1 VTGTSSSRARNVWLA
16 AALLWL
22 AGNGLRITILAVP
35 PVIPLIRDEFSLNAT
50 QVGILS
56 SIPLALLG
64 LAALVGSLLVARLG
78 LIGAL
83 IGGLALVAGGSALRG
98 LAGSYPMLVLTTIVM
113 CAGVAIMQPIMP
125 GAVRQW
131 MPGRV
136 GLGTAI
142 YTNGLLA
149 GAVFAVL
156 LTIPVVLPAVDG
168 SWRASFVVWAIPV
181 AIVALVVWIYA
192 PRPATATVG
201 PAIVPHKWLPDW
213 HLGLVWRL
221 GALFLCINAIY
232 FGANTFIPIYFK
244 SADRPDLITG
254 TLVGLN
260 FGQIPASLLI
270 LAFARHLEG
279 RAWPFLL
286 SGALSFAGLA
296 GLVLNVGAMSTW
308 WAALIGFSDAGALI
322 LGLALP
328 ALLCK
333 PQDVA
338 RTAAG
343 TFTLSY
349 GGAMIVA
356 VACGAAW
363 DLSGRPAL
371 AFVPLGVC
379 ALSLMAGATVL
390 RGKGNLT

>member
-1 VTGTSSSRARNVWLA
+1 LRGW
-16 AALLWL
+16 
-22 AGNGLRITILAVP
+22 AGNYGT
-35 PVIPLIRDEFSLNAT
+35 
-50 QVGILS
+50 
-56 SIPLALLG
+56 
-64 LAALVGSLLVARLG
+64 
-78 LIGAL
+78 
-83 IGGLALVAGGSALRG
+83 
-98 LAGSYPMLVLTTIVM
+98 LVLTTIVM

-131 MPGRV
+131 MPDRI
-136 GLGTAI
+136 GLGTAV

-149 GAVFAVL
+149 GEVFAVL
-156 LTIPVVLPAVDG
+156 FTSPLVLPAVDG

-181 AIVALVVWIYA
+181 AIVAVIVYLYA
-192 PRPATATVG
+192 PRPTSISRG
-201 PAIVPHKWLPDW
+201 PAVVPHKWLPDW
-213 HLGLVWRL
+213 HRGLVWRL

-232 FGANTFIPIYFK
+232 FGANTFIPIYLK

-254 TLVGLN
+254 ALVGLN
-260 FGQIPASLLI
+260 FGQIPTSVLI
-270 LAFARHLEG
+270 LAFARRLEG

-286 SGALSFAGLA
+286 SGALSAAGIA
-296 GLVLNVGAMSTW
+296 GLVFDIGPMTKW

-328 ALLCK
+328 ALLCR
-333 PQDVA
+333 PEDVA

-356 VACGAAW
+356 VVCGAAW

-371 AFVPLGVC
+371 AFLPLAGC
-379 ALSLMAGATVL
+379 AFALAASAIVL
-390 RGKGNLT
+390 RGKQNLR

>member
-1 VTGTSSSRARNVWLA
+1 VTGSTTSSARNVWLA
-16 AALLWL
+16 VALLWL

-35 PVIPLIRDEFSLNAT
+35 PVLPLIRDEFALNAT
-50 QVGILS
+50 QAGILS

-64 LAALVGSLLVARLG
+64 IAALMGSLLVARLG

-83 IGGLALVAGGSALRG
+83 VGGLLLVAGGSALRG
-98 LAGSYPMLVLTTIVM
+98 LVGSYTVLVLTTIVM

-131 MPGRV
+131 MPERI

-149 GAVFAVL
+149 GEVFAVL
-156 LTIPVVLPAVDG
+156 FTIPYVLPAVG
-168 SWRASFVVWAIPV
+168 GGWRASFVVWAIPV
-181 AIVALVVWIYA
+181 ALIAVVVWIYA
-192 PRPATATVG
+192 PRPATPTVG
-201 PAIVPHKWLPDW
+201 PALVPHKWLPDW

-244 SADRPDLITG
+244 SMDRANLITG

-270 LAFARHLEG
+270 LALARHLEG
-279 RAWPFLL
+279 RAWPFIL
-286 SGALSFAGLA
+286 SGVLSCTGLA
-296 GLVLNVGAMSTW
+296 GLVFDVGAMSKW
-308 WAALIGFSDAGALI
+308 WAALLGFSDAGALI

-333 PQDVA
+333 PEDVA

-356 VACGAAW
+356 VVCGAAW

-371 AFVPLGVC
+371 AFVPLAIC
-379 ALSLMAGATVL
+379 AIALMASAMLL
-390 RGKGNLT
+390 RGKRNLK

>member
-1 VTGTSSSRARNVWLA
+1 MTGASSSTARNVWLA
-16 AALLWL
+16 VALLWL

-35 PVIPLIRDEFSLNAT
+35 PVLPLIRDELALNAT
-50 QVGILS
+50 QAGILS

-64 LAALVGSLLVARLG
+64 VAALMGSLLVARLG

-83 IGGLALVAGGSALRG
+83 VGGLLLVAGGSALRS
-98 LAGSYPMLVLTTIVM
+98 LADDYTMLLVTTVVM
-113 CAGVAIMQPIMP
+113 CVGVAIMQPIMP

-131 MPGRV
+131 MPERI

-149 GAVFAVL
+149 GEVFAVL
-156 LTIPVVLPAVDG
+156 FTIPSVLPAVDG

-192 PRPATATVG
+192 PRFGPSSHG

-244 SADRPDLITG
+244 SMDRAALITG

-279 RAWPFLL
+279 RAWPFIL
-286 SGALSFAGLA
+286 SGVLSFIGLA
-296 GLVLNVGAMSTW
+296 GLVLDVGAMSKW

-333 PQDVA
+333 PEDVA

-356 VACGAAW
+356 VVCGAAW
-363 DLSGRPAL
+363 DLSGRPAM
-371 AFVPLGVC
+371 AFVPLVLC
-379 ALSLMAGATVL
+379 ALALMASSVVL
-390 RGKGNLT
+390 RGKGNLS

>member
-1 VTGTSSSRARNVWLA
+1 VTAAALAPRRNVWLA
-16 AALLWL
+16 VALLWL

-35 PVIPLIRDEFSLNAT
+35 PVIPLIRDEFALNAT
-50 QVGILS
+50 QVGVLS

-64 LAALVGSLLVARLG
+64 IAALVGSLLVARLG

-83 IGGLALVAGGSALRG
+83 VGGLLLVAGGSALRG
-98 LAGSYPMLVLTTIVM
+98 LAGTYAMLVVTTIVM

-131 MPGRV
+131 MPERI

-149 GAVFAVL
+149 GEVIAVL
-156 LTIPVVLPAVDG
+156 FTIPLVLPAVDG

-181 AIVALVVWIYA
+181 AVIAAFVLLCA
-192 PRPATATVG
+192 PRPRSGAHG
-201 PAIVPHKWLPDW
+201 PAVVPHKWLPDW

-232 FGANTFIPIYFK
+232 FGANTFIPIYLK

-254 TLVGLN
+254 ALVGLN
-260 FGQIPASLLI
+260 FGQIPTSLLI
-270 LAFARHLEG
+270 LVFARKLEG
-279 RAWPFLL
+279 RMWPFLL
-286 SGALSFAGLA
+286 SGALSLTGLG
-296 GLVLNVGAMSTW
+296 GLVFDVGPMTKW

-333 PQDVA
+333 PEDVA

-349 GGAMIVA
+349 GGAMVVA

-371 AFVPLGVC
+371 AFLPLAVC
-379 ALSLMAGATVL
+379 ALALAVSAMVL
-390 RGKGNLT
+390 RAKGSLS

>member
-1 VTGTSSSRARNVWLA
+1 LDKPNAWLA
-16 AALLWL
+16 VALLWL

-35 PVIPLIRDEFSLNAT
+35 PVIPLIRDEFALNAT
-50 QVGILS
+50 QVGVLS

-64 LAALVGSLLVARLG
+64 IAALVGSLLVSRLG
-78 LIGAL
+78 LRGAL
-83 IGGLALVAGGSALRG
+83 VGGLLLVADGSALRG
-98 LAGSYPMLVLTTIVM
+98 LASDYAVLVLTTIVM

-131 MPGRV
+131 LPNRI

-149 GAVFAVL
+149 GEVFAVL
-156 LTIPVVLPAVDG
+156 FTIPLVLPAVDG
-168 SWRASFVVWAIPV
+168 SWRGSFVVWSIPV
-181 AIVALVVWIYA
+181 AVIALVVLLYA
-192 PRPATATVG
+192 PRPDAGARGAGV
-201 PAIVPHKWLPDW
+201 APHKWLPDW

-232 FGANTFIPIYFK
+232 FSANAFIPIYMR
-244 SADRPDLITG
+244 SADRADLISRA
-254 TLVGLN
+254 LVGLN

-279 RAWPFLL
+279 RTWPFLL
-286 SGALSFAGLA
+286 SGVLSLA
-296 GLVLNVGAMSTW
+296 GLSGLVFDIGPMTKW

-328 ALLCK
+328 ALLCR
-333 PQDVA
+333 PEDVA

-356 VACGAAW
+356 IICGAAW
-363 DLSGRPAL
+363 DLSGRPAF
-371 AFVPLGVC
+371 AFVPLAVC
-379 ALSLMAGATVL
+379 ALALIASATLL
-390 RGKGNLT
+390 RAKRNLT

>member
-1 VTGTSSSRARNVWLA
+1 MIGTSASPARKVWLA
-16 AALLWL
+16 VALLWL
-22 AGNGLRITILAVP
+22 AGNGLRVTILAVP
-35 PVIPLIRDEFSLNAT
+35 PVIPLIRDEFALNAT
-50 QVGILS
+50 QVGVLS

-64 LAALVGSLLVARLG
+64 IAALMGSLLVARLG

-83 IGGLALVAGGSALRG
+83 VGGLLLVAGGSALRG
-98 LAGSYPMLVLTTIVM
+98 LAGTYTALIVTTIVM
-113 CAGVAIMQPIMP
+113 CVGVAILQPIMP

-131 MPGRV
+131 MPERI

-149 GAVFAVL
+149 GEVFAVL
-156 LTIPVVLPAVDG
+156 FTIPLVLPAVDG

-181 AIVALVVWIYA
+181 AIVAIIVWMYA
-192 PRPATATVG
+192 PKPASPTIG
-201 PAIVPHKWLPDW
+201 PAVVPHKWLPDW

-244 SADRPDLITG
+244 SMDRPDLITG
-254 TLVGLN
+254 ALVGLN

-270 LAFARHLEG
+270 LAFARQLEG
-279 RAWPFLL
+279 RAWPFIL
-286 SGALSFAGLA
+286 SGVLSSIGLI
-296 GLVLNVGAMSTW
+296 GLVLDVGASSKW
-308 WAALIGFSDAGALI
+308 WAGLIGFSDAGALI

-333 PQDVA
+333 PEDVA

-371 AFVPLGVC
+371 AFVPLGLC
-379 ALSLMAGATVL
+379 TLALMTSALVM
-390 RGKGNLT
+390 RDRQNLT

>member
-1 VTGTSSSRARNVWLA
+1 MNKPNAWLA

-35 PVIPLIRDEFSLNAT
+35 PVIPLIRDEFALNAT
-50 QVGILS
+50 QVGVLS

-64 LAALVGSLLVARLG
+64 IAALVGSLLVSRLG

-83 IGGLALVAGGSALRG
+83 VGGLLLVAGGSALRG
-98 LAGSYPMLVLTTIVM
+98 LASGYWMLVLTTIVM
-113 CAGVAIMQPIMP
+113 CVGVAIMQPIMP

-131 MPGRV
+131 LPNRI

-149 GAVFAVL
+149 GEVFAVL
-156 LTIPVVLPAVDG
+156 FTIPFVLPAVDG
-168 SWRASFVVWAIPV
+168 SWRGSFVVWSIPV
-181 AIVALVVWIYA
+181 AVIALVVLFYA
-192 PRPATATVG
+192 PRPEAAARGAVV
-201 PAIVPHKWLPDW
+201 APHKWLPDW

-232 FGANTFIPIYFK
+232 FSANAFIPIYMR
-244 SADRPDLITG
+244 STDRADLISG
-254 TLVGLN
+254 ALVGLN

-270 LAFARHLEG
+270 LAFARRLEG

-286 SGALSFAGLA
+286 SGVLSLA
-296 GLVLNVGAMSTW
+296 GLGGLVFDIGPMTKW
-308 WAALIGFSDAGALI
+308 WAALIGFSDASALI

-328 ALLCK
+328 ALLCR
-333 PQDVA
+333 PEDVA

-356 VACGAAW
+356 IICGAAW
-363 DLSGRPAL
+363 DLSGRPAFAFAPL
-371 AFVPLGVC
+371 AVC
-379 ALSLMAGATVL
+379 ALALIASATLL
-390 RGKGNLT
+390 RTKRNLT

>member
-1 VTGTSSSRARNVWLA
+1 MKRAASVPLA
-16 AALLWL
+16 ITLLWL

-35 PVIPLIRDEFSLNAT
+35 PVIPLIRDEFALNAT
-50 QVGILS
+50 QVGVLS

-64 LAALVGSLLVARLG
+64 IAALVGSLLVSRLG

-83 IGGLALVAGGSALRG
+83 VGGLLLVAGGSALRG
-98 LAGSYPMLVLTTIVM
+98 LADDYWMLVLTTIVM
-113 CAGVAIMQPIMP
+113 CVGVAIMQPIMP

-131 MPGRV
+131 LPDRI

-149 GAVFAVL
+149 GEVFAVL
-156 LTIPVVLPAVDG
+156 FTIPLVLPAVDG
-168 SWRASFVVWAIPV
+168 SWRGSFVVWSIPV
-181 AIVALVVWIYA
+181 AVIALVVFLYA
-192 PRPATATVG
+192 PRPDAAARG
-201 PAIVPHKWLPDW
+201 PGIVPHKWLPDW

-232 FGANTFIPIYFK
+232 FSANAFIPIYMR
-244 SADRPDLITG
+244 SADRADLISG
-254 TLVGLN
+254 ALVGLN

-270 LAFARHLEG
+270 LAFARRLEG

-286 SGALSFAGLA
+286 SGVLSLA
-296 GLVLNVGAMSTW
+296 GSRGLVFDIGPMTKW
-308 WAALIGFSDAGALI
+308 WAALIGFSDASALI

-328 ALLCK
+328 ALLCRAE
-333 PQDVA
+333 DVA

-349 GGAMIVA
+349 GGAMVVA
-356 VACGAAW
+356 IICGAAW
-363 DLSGRPAL
+363 DLSGRPAF
-371 AFVPLGVC
+371 AFVPLAIC
-379 ALSLMAGATVL
+379 ALALIASATLMRAK
-390 RGKGNLT
+390 RNLI

>member
-1 VTGTSSSRARNVWLA
+1 VTGISSSRAGNVWLA

-50 QVGILS
+50 QVAILS
-56 SIPLALLG
+56 GIPLALLG

-83 IGGLALVAGGSALRG
+83 VGGLLLVAGGSALRG
-98 LAGSYPMLVLTTIVM
+98 LAGSYAMLVLTTILM

-131 MPGRV
+131 MPRRI

-149 GAVFAVL
+149 GEVFAVL
-156 LTIPVVLPAVDG
+156 LTIPLVLPAVDG

-181 AIVALVVWIYA
+181 AVVAIVVWMYA

-244 SADRPDLITG
+244 SAGRADLITG

-260 FGQIPASLLI
+260 FGQIPASLVI

-279 RAWPFLL
+279 RAWPFIL
-286 SGALSFAGLA
+286 SGVLSFTGLA
-296 GLVLNVGAMSTW
+296 GLVLNVGAMSKW
-308 WAALIGFSDAGALI
+308 WAAVIGFSDAGALI

-333 PQDVA
+333 PEDVA

-356 VACGAAW
+356 VVCGAAW
-363 DLSGRPAL
+363 DLSGRPEL
-371 AFVPLGVC
+371 AFVPLAVC
-379 ALSLMAGATVL
+379 ALSLMAGAAVL
-390 RGKGNLT
+390 RRKGNLK